1 MNIEYLKKQVDP
13 VESVKELQ
21 RFIQIGD
28 YGRDMYDR
36 GVAGGKSLGLSL
48 LHLEL
53 LKHGIGA
60 DEKFLKV
67 LNKLRDEFTEELDF
81 LVEKGYNNG

>member
-1 MNIEYLKKQVDP
+1 MNIEDLKKLADP

-36 GVAGGKSLGLSL
+36 GLAGGKSLGLSL
-48 LHLEL
+48 LHIEL
-53 LKHGIGA
+53 LKHGLGA
-60 DEKFLKV
+60 DEKFLEI

-81 LVEKGYNNG
+81 LADNQGG

>member
-1 MNIEYLKKQVDP
+1 MIDSNTINN
-13 VESVKELQ
+13 
-21 RFIQIGD
+21 

-36 GVAGGKSLGLSL
+36 GIAGGKSLGLSL

-53 LKHGIGA
+53 LKNGLGA
-60 DEKFLKV
+60 DEKFLEI

-81 LVEKGYNNG
+81 LVSKENKL

>member
-1 MNIEYLKKQVDP
+1 MNIEDLKKLADP
-13 VESVKELQ
+13 VESIKELQ

-36 GVAGGKSLGLSL
+36 GVAGGKTLGLSL
-48 LHLEL
+48 LHIEL
-53 LKHGIGA
+53 LKHGLGA
-60 DEKFLKV
+60 DEKFLEI

-81 LVEKGYNNG
+81 LADNQGG

>member
-1 MNIEYLKKQVDP
+1 MNIEDLKKLADP
-13 VESVKELQ
+13 VESIKELQ

-48 LHLEL
+48 LHIEL
-53 LKHGIGA
+53 LKHGLGA
-60 DEKFLKV
+60 DEKFLEI

-81 LVEKGYNNG
+81 LADNQGG

>member
-1 MNIEYLKKQVDP
+1 MNIEDLKKLADP

-21 RFIQIGD
+21 KFIQIGD

-48 LHLEL
+48 LHIEL
-53 LKHGIGA
+53 LKHGLGA
-60 DEKFLKV
+60 DEKFLEI

-81 LVEKGYNNG
+81 LADNQGG

>member
-1 MNIEYLKKQVDP
+1 MININSTKSAD
-13 VESVKELQ
+13 ELTELYAVNN
-21 RFIQIGD
+21 
-28 YGRDMYDR
+28 YGRDMYER

-53 LKHGIGA
+53 LKNGLGA
-60 DEKFLKV
+60 DEKFLEI

-81 LVEKGYNNG
+81 LVEKGI

>member
-1 MNIEYLKKQVDP
+1 MNIEDLKKQADP

-28 YGRDMYDR
+28 YGRDMYER

-53 LKHGIGA
+53 LKNGLGA
-60 DEKFLKV
+60 DEKFLEI
-67 LNKLRDEFTEELDF
+67 LNKLRNEFTEELDF
-81 LVEKGYNNG
+81 LVDNQGGN

>member
-1 MNIEYLKKQVDP
+1 MNIEDLKKQADP

-36 GVAGGKSLGLSL
+36 GVAGGKTLGLSL
-48 LHLEL
+48 LHIEL
-53 LKHGIGA
+53 LKNGLGA
-60 DEKFLKV
+60 DEKFLEI

-81 LVEKGYNNG
+81 LADNQGG

>member
-1 MNIEYLKKQVDP
+1 MNIEYLKKMIDP
-13 VESVKELQ
+13 VESAKELQ

-28 YGRDMYDR
+28 YGRDMYER

-53 LKHGIGA
+53 LKRGIGG
-60 DEKFLKV
+60 DKKFLEV
-67 LNKLRDEFTEELDF
+67 LNKLRDDFNEELDF
-81 LVEKGYNNG
+81 LVDNQGG

>member
-1 MNIEYLKKQVDP
+1 MININSTQSAD
-13 VESVKELQ
+13 ELTELYAVNN
-21 RFIQIGD
+21 
-28 YGRDMYDR
+28 YGRDMYER

-53 LKHGIGA
+53 LKHGLGN

-67 LNKLRDEFTEELDF
+67 LNKLRNEFNEELDF
-81 LVEKGYNNG
+81 LANMENK